1 MDVHSGRGIA
11 WPPRP
16 AQRQSEPAGPD
27 YTITFP
33 AAGEDDARASVR
45 VAEGRAREERRG
57 AMLTRGEKLRRV
69 QVTRPAL

>member
-33 AAGEDDARASVR
+33 AAGEDEARASVR
-45 VAEGRAREERRG
+45 AAEGRAREER
-57 AMLTRGEKLRRV
+57 TRGDVNAGRKLRRV